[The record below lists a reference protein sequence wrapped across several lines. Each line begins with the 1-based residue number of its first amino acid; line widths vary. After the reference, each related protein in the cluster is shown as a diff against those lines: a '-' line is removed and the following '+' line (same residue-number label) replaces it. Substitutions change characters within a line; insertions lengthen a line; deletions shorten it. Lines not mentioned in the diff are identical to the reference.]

1 MKNNDYL
8 KILNGWADECH
19 TDFPNAFGYPANY
32 NINLTEFY
40 RWYLENGLGTKL
52 INNAGD
58 PFEAPN
64 NLSTLSFERE
74 VIEYFAPRY
83 GFSTS
88 DLWGMVTMSGTDG
101 NNHGIYFGVN
111 YLLSGMHSYA

>member
-64 NLSTLSFERE
+64 NLSTLSFEKE
-74 VIEYFAPRY
+74 VNTSLRDTDSPPATSGVWSPCPEPTGTTTA
-83 GFSTS
+83 STS
-88 DLWGMVTMSGTDG
+88 
-101 NNHGIYFGVN
+101 
-111 YLLSGMHSYA
+111 A

>member
-40 RWYLENGLGTKL
+40 RWYLENG
-52 INNAGD
+52 
-58 PFEAPN
+58 
-64 NLSTLSFERE
+64 
-74 VIEYFAPRY
+74 
-83 GFSTS
+83 
-88 DLWGMVTMSGTDG
+88 
-101 NNHGIYFGVN
+101 
-111 YLLSGMHSYA
+111 